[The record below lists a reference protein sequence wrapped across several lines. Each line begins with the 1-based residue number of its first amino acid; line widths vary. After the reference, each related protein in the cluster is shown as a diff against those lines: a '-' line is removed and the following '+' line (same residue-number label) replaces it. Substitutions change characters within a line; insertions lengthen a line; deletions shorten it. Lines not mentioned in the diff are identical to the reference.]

1 MTAILALLMAGSLIS
16 ILIGLIRPAAVIRW
30 GAPEKRG
37 RGKVILYYGLAVV
50 VSAILIG
57 VLSPESDKVQPL
69 EAQARQGKEPESEHR
84 NVSQSTHPNTDKT
97 GSTTKDQ
104 TQTKSKKEKE
114 ESQAKEEN
122 EKLKHP
128 EWNVNEPDAMKNGN
142 IPKAIDMLKVMKE
155 TPAGEP
161 VSPNEVMKAPWNFYG
176 KPLIFTGEVAVV
188 EDYPPG
194 SDFGKAGFSSDIVI
208 ETGDGTIVEFFS
220 MVPSGNIKAGE
231 TVSITAFVV
240 GRTEVE
246 NKLGG
251 SFTHLIAV
259 TNRLDAA
266 GNDRP

>member
-1 MTAILALLMAGSLIS
+1 M
-16 ILIGLIRPAAVIRW
+16 
-30 GAPEKRG
+30 
-37 RGKVILYYGLAVV
+37 LYYGLAAV

-57 VLSPESDKVQPL
+57 VLSPESDPVQPL
-69 EAQARQGKEPESEHR
+69 EAQARQGKEPVSEHR
-84 NVSQSTHPNTDKT
+84 NASQSTNPNTEKT
-97 GSTTKDQ
+97 ESSANDQ
-104 TQTKSKKEKE
+104 TQTNSKKEKGD
-114 ESQAKEEN
+114 SQAKEEN

-128 EWNVNEPDAMKNGN
+128 AWNANEPDAMKNGN

-161 VSPNEVMKAPWNFYG
+161 VSPDEVMKAPWSFYG

-194 SDFGKAGFSSDIVI
+194 SDFGKAGLASDIVI

-220 MVPSGNIKAGE
+220 MVPSGSMKAGQ
-231 TVSITAFVV
+231 TVSITAYAV

-259 TNRLDAA
+259 TNRLDVP